1 MSPESG
7 SHSPVA
13 EEREKAAAPAGKV
26 NRRLPPQALC
36 KPCDPASLK
45 FATTD
50 ELPDLE
56 TVIGQPRAFR
66 AMELGSEVTGPGYNI
81 FIYGLPGSGRTTLSR
96 EYLERKAAQ
105 QPTPDDWIYVNNF
118 ANPHQPKAIS
128 LPAGKG
134 MEFRRDME
142 NLIKRCEVEIP
153 RLFESEEFVKERDRL
168 ISELKKSQEAEFIR
182 LQKYVEKYNFVIGRT
197 SFGFVL
203 APAVQGKILTP
214 EEIAN
219 LTPEQRNK
227 LEQLQAKLSEEVEKS
242 LKKLHELERATSE
255 AISKLT
261 ERTILFMIGP
271 LIQQLKEKYANYEEL
286 SAYLDDVRDDIVTNA
301 DRFRPAHPE
310 SAVSQAAQLL
320 ERPWSRRYAVNVL
333 VDNSELKGAPVI
345 LENHP
350 SYTSVLG
357 RIEHEAVM
365 GATRTDFTMIQ
376 AGALHRANGGYLVMP
391 ARDLLLSPY
400 TWEGLKRVLRDGE
413 IRIIELGQLLGYL
426 STVTLEP
433 EPIPLNV
440 KVVLIGTPMLYY
452 LLRTYDEDFS
462 KLFKVSAEYATEMER
477 NTETERD
484 YGLYVKSV
492 VMDNQLP
499 PFDSSA
505 VARIIEYSSR
515 LAEDQEKLSAR
526 FGKIADLVREAAFW
540 AKKNYNGEGELVVT
554 RRDVQQAIDEW
565 VYRNNLVEELIQEM
579 IQKGTLIIDVTGKG
593 VGQINA
599 LSLMSL
605 GEYTFGHPK
614 RITASVSP
622 GSGGVVDIEREV
634 KLGGPIHSKGVM
646 ILSGY
651 LARRYGRKRPLSL
664 VASLTFEQSYAGVEG
679 DSASAPELLALLSAI
694 AQVPLR
700 QDRAITG
707 SINQL
712 GQMQPIGGVN
722 EKIEGFFAACKVKGL
737 TGEQGVIIPSGNVRH
752 LMLDE
757 KVIQA
762 VEQGQ
767 FHIWHVDTI
776 DEAIPLVS
784 DMEAGELQPDGT
796 YPEGTFNRAVM
807 DGLAELAEAAK
818 SAAEEEEKKAQ
829 EEAEEQIEAKESV
842 GGK

>member
-7 SHSPVA
+7 SHLPNVQEKEQASAPS
-13 EEREKAAAPAGKV
+13 REV

-45 FATTD
+45 FTTTD

-66 AMELGSEVTGPGYNI
+66 AMELGSEVSGPGYNI

-142 NLIKRCEVEIP
+142 NLISRCEVEIP

-203 APAVQGKILTP
+203 APAVQGKMLTP

-219 LTPEQRNK
+219 LTPEQRSK
-227 LEQLQAKLSEEVEKS
+227 LEQLQAKLGEEVEKS

-271 LIQQLKEKYANYEEL
+271 LIQQLKEKYAHYEAL

-301 DRFRPAHPE
+301 DRFRPAHAE

-333 VDNSELKGAPVI
+333 VDNSGLKGAPVI

-433 EPIPLNV
+433 QPIPLNV

-477 NTETERD
+477 NAETERD

-540 AKKNYNGEGELVVT
+540 AKKNYSGEGKLVVT

-599 LSLMSL
+599 LSLMTL
-605 GEYTFGHPK
+605 GEYSFGHPK

-722 EKIEGFFAACKVKGL
+722 EKIEGFFAACKAKGL

-784 DMEAGELQPDGT
+784 DMEAGELQADGT

-807 DGLAELAEAAK
+807 DGLTELAEAAK
-818 SAAEEEEKKAQ
+818 TTAEEEEKKAQ
-829 EEAEEQIEAKESV
+829 EEAEAQFEPKESV
-842 GGK
+842 RRI